1 MEAAENGHSE
11 VLRML
16 LDAGALVNMR
26 DKVKH
31 SAIHLYKFCI
41 FVCCTHV
48 MYACFY
54 VVCIVCMYVCMYVAF
69 LVFCIYLYGKTCRR
83 VAVYII

>member
-11 VLRML
+11 VVRML

-41 FVCCTHV
+41 FVCCMLC
-48 MYACFY
+48 MYACLY
-54 VVCIVCMYVCMYVAF
+54 VVCIVCVYLAF
-69 LVFCIYLYGKTCRR
+69 FSVVYLFVRQN
-83 VAVYII
+83 V